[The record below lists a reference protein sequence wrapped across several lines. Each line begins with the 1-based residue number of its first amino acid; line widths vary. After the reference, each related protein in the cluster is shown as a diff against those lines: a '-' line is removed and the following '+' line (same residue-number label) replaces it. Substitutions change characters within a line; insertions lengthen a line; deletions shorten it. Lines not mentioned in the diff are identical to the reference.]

1 MQTSSRAAAHFPFL
15 LREEQQFELS
25 YGYPYRERG
34 SQKAT
39 KELAQAGGKQAAI
52 TEPVSKK
59 SSLLTWIPDLGS
71 PGRARGAAGRQS
83 KALQSP
89 QREGFDTLLFRNT
102 VLLSL
107 LWRQVARQKRWK
119 EKRKQISKLDPEKQ

>member
-1 MQTSSRAAAHFPFL
+1 MSSLMDTHT
-15 LREEQQFELS
+15 
-25 YGYPYRERG
+25 ERG
-34 SQKAT
+34 GAKKPQRSLLKLGGSKLPSLSQFH
-39 KELAQAGGKQAAI
+39 
-52 TEPVSKK
+52 KK
-59 SSLLTWIPDLGS
+59 SSVLSWIPELGS

-107 LWRQVARQKRWK
+107 LWRQVVRQKRWK